1 MLLRVETMTNEVFY
15 INENQITYIEK
26 LDVTKSD
33 EKSAWQVHLA
43 GESQATLSVNYNQIT
58 RRPFK

>member
-1 MLLRVETMTNEVFY
+1 MTNEVFY

-43 GESQATLSVNYNQIT
+43 GESQATFSVNYNQIT